1 MMITAG
7 DKLDGFLGGGLI
19 PRTLTC
25 VYGPPAS
32 GKTNLAL
39 IAASKVAMEKKVVFV
54 DAEGGFSTERLKQI
68 CGENLDHVLG
78 NILVLEPHDFDEQKV
93 AVYKLDEV
101 VRKTKAGLVIVDSIG
116 VLYRLKERRDTK
128 ELGRMIAKLMEV
140 ARKNDI
146 PVFLTNQVYSD
157 IDTGVIVPVGGS
169 VIKYW
174 CKILIELENREGYR
188 RAVLRKH
195 QFIKEGR
202 ILDFT
207 IADEGIIFKSG
218 VTYGNQKA
226 EDC

>member
-1 MMITAG
+1 MINAG

-39 IAASKVAMEKKVVFV
+39 IAASKVAMNDKTVFV
-54 DAEGGFSTERLKQI
+54 DAEGGFSIERLKQI
-68 CGENLDHVLG
+68 CGEDLDTVLE
-78 NILVLEPHDFDEQKV
+78 NILVLEPHDFNEQRV
-93 AVYKLDEV
+93 AVSKLDEV
-101 VRKTKAGLVIVDSIG
+101 VRKTETRLVIVDSIG
-116 VLYRLKERRDTK
+116 VLYRLEERRDTK
-128 ELGRMIAKLMEV
+128 ELGRMLAKLMEV

-146 PVFLTNQVYSD
+146 PVLLTNQVYTD

-169 VIKYW
+169 IIKYW
-174 CKILIELENREGYR
+174 CKVIIELESREGYR

-195 QFIKEGR
+195 KFLKEGR

-207 IADEGIIFKSG
+207 IADEGIMIKSG
-218 VTYGNQKA
+218 VTYGNQEA